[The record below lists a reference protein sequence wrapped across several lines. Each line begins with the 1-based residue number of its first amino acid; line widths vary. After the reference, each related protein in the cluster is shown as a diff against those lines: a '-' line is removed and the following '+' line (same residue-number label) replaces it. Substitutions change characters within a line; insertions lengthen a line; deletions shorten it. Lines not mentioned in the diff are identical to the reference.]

1 MRRFYEMD
9 NILDMDLVA
18 IVKRECETCQL
29 VGPVLAELK
38 KRGRLE
44 LWSQDDPAFPEV
56 AGGSRDDRSLE
67 TSWRNKVEIV
77 PTLIRIEGGR
87 EVDRAEGWVRADWE
101 RVAGVAGLGGSLP
114 AFKPGC
120 GSRSVEPGMPERL
133 ALRFGDL
140 KLASRAIVVDPMDDP
155 IEVAYDRGWS
165 DGLPVVPPT
174 DLRVARMLA
183 GTTRKPGELLG
194 LIPPNL
200 AECTVEKAAVNAVLA
215 GCRPEYFPVVLAT
228 IEAALKPE
236 FSMHGLLATLWCSGP
251 VIIVN
256 GPVARRIGMN
266 SGGNALGQGNRANA
280 TIGRALQLLIRN
292 VGGGRP
298 QEIDRAVFGNP
309 GKYTFCFAEDESD
322 PAWVPLNVARGHAR
336 GASTVTLFHGDG
348 VQGVV
353 DQKSRDPESLAR
365 SLAMALSVVGHPKLA
380 EASYAILV
388 ISPDHYAIFK
398 RAGWGRPEIEAALR
412 EALKRPGRDLVAGA
426 QGVGE
431 GIDPARAGETVDKFR
446 PGGLLVV
453 RAGGEGGL
461 MSAIIGGWIAQRRH
475 TEVQIVSQEV
485 KS

>member
-1 MRRFYEMD
+1 ME
-9 NILDMDLVA
+9 LLAV
-18 IVKRECETCQL
+18 VKRECETCQL

-38 KRGRLE
+38 KRAPVE
-44 LWSQDDPAFPEV
+44 LYSQDDPAFPEV
-56 AGGSRDDRSLE
+56 AGGSFDDRSLE
-67 TSWRNKVEIV
+67 RSWRHKVEIV
-77 PTLIRIEGGR
+77 PTLIRMEDGR
-87 EVDRAEGWVRADWE
+87 EVDRAEGWLRADWE
-101 RVAGVAGLGGSLP
+101 RVAGVAGLGAALP

-120 GSRSVEPGMPERL
+120 GSKSLEPGMPERL

-140 KLASRAIVVDPMDDP
+140 KLASREIAVDPMDDP
-155 IEVAYDRGWS
+155 IEVTYDRGWS

-174 DLRVARMLA
+174 DLRIARMLG
-183 GTTRKPGELLG
+183 GTTRKANEVLG

-228 IEAALKPE
+228 IGAALKPE
-236 FSMHGLLATLWCSGP
+236 FSMHGLLATLWFSGP

-266 SGGNALGQGNRANA
+266 AGGNALGQGNRANA
-280 TIGRALQLLIRN
+280 TIGRALQLVIRN

-298 QEIDRAVFGNP
+298 KEIDRSVLGNP

-348 VQGVV
+348 VQGVA

-365 SLAMALSVVGHPKLA
+365 SLAMALCAVGHPKLA
-380 EASYAILV
+380 ETSYAILV
-388 ISPDHYAIFK
+388 LSPDHYAIFK
-398 RAGWGRPEIEAALR
+398 AAGWGRAEIEAALYKASR
-412 EALKRPGRDLVAGA
+412 RPGRDLVAGA

-431 GIDPARAGETVDKFR
+431 GIDPARADEMVDKFR

-461 MSAIIGGWIAQRRH
+461 MSAVIGGWIAQRRH

-485 KS
+485 KA